1 MTELKMY
8 YIKLTLSII
17 QVEFLTE
24 ITKITTLGLFDAD
37 SDCTLN
43 MNDISLI

>member
-1 MTELKMY
+1 MTELKCN

-17 QVEFLTE
+17 QSRISTE